1 VEVDLITLASISA
14 LEVGHELM
22 AQLHSRG
29 EGPLR
34 QVHEPRPGRTGQGHR
49 EVVGHDDL
57 IPSCSEDR
65 GGVDLQELSGV
76 DTPVVLLWQVG
87 PELARPD
94 HHAEVW
100 GKRHA
105 ATPRS
110 HRGSTGVSG
119 LPHKGGIHRTEV
131 PIEVAKPLPLALD
144 GDVAVLTR
152 AATLEFALQ
161 IRRSVLLTT
170 HMAAPEPS

>member
-22 AQLHSRG
+22 AQLHSGG

-34 QVHEPRPGRTGQGHR
+34 QVHEPRPGHTGQGHR

-94 HHAEVW
+94 HHAEV
-100 GKRHA
+100 
-105 ATPRS
+105 
-110 HRGSTGVSG
+110 
-119 LPHKGGIHRTEV
+119 
-131 PIEVAKPLPLALD
+131 
-144 GDVAVLTR
+144 
-152 AATLEFALQ
+152 
-161 IRRSVLLTT
+161 
-170 HMAAPEPS
+170 